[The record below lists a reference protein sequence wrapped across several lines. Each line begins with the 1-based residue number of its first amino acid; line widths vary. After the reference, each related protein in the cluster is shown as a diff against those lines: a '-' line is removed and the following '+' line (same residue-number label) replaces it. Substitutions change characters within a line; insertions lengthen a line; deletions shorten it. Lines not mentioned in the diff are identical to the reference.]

1 MIQKM
6 TEISEKEEKL
16 RHLKQSN
23 RLEELRMGLQIADEA
38 ASLMRKNGYSDDE
51 VKSFFRWRLYNISS
65 VLEELEELMGDEGSA
80 WIRIVLFYIF
90 LIFLMKIKGYEIKQG
105 ADLEGA
111 DLRFANLQDAN
122 LEGANL
128 KNVIR

>member
-6 TEISEKEEKL
+6 TEIAEKEEKL

-51 VKSFFRWRLYNISS
+51 VKSFFRSS
-65 VLEELEELMGDEGSA
+65 VLEELNELKWPKKSITTTTQKNLLVVVILIIA
-80 WIRIVLFYIF
+80 VIIV
-90 LIFLMKIKGYEIKQG
+90 K
-105 ADLEGA
+105 
-111 DLRFANLQDAN
+111 
-122 LEGANL
+122 
-128 KNVIR
+128 